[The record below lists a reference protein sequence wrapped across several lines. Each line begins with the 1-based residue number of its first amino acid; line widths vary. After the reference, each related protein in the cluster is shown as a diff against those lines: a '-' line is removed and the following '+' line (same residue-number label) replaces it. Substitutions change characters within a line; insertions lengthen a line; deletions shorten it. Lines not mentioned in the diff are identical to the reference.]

1 MKNKL
6 LIHVTTWM
14 NVIDF
19 TLNKGKLAEK
29 ITYVLYVV
37 LFILR
42 TETTDTTSKKIHQN
56 KCLPLRDGDSLYRAG
71 GNFWCERNIFHTNWC
86 VYIVKSC
93 VYTT

>member
-19 TLNKGKLAEK
+19 TLKKRKLAEK

-37 LFILR
+37 PFILR
-42 TETTDTTSKKIHQN
+42 TETIDTTSKKITSEQM
-56 KCLPLRDGDSLYRAG
+56 LA
-71 GNFWCERNIFHTNWC
+71 FERWGLTVLSSRKFLM
-86 VYIVKSC
+86 
-93 VYTT
+93 